1 MSDYFHNLVC
11 KGYWL
16 FNAVIKRTTPT
27 GNVWKESDLD
37 AAYFWDDEEPFQ
49 PVAEHPARAA
59 GAGDPARQGRGRL
72 CGNQPEYALQDWGRG
87 ICEFTKAFNE
97 TTYNQAGAL
106 VEEKS
111 PTWARMQRTCLRSLL
126 HYLLQ
131 PSPQPTAAT
140 TTPTSP
146 PARASVIIAQHNY
159 SPKRQFPSTAGQQK
173 EIPQLYRWSDVV
185 WLAWTMVAG
194 GDRDKGPAAVHRPR
208 EHRHDGDRG
217 GGWSTSSARGAGTR
231 ISCRG
236 PGQLAAPKKKY
247 PAVCIFTAP
256 TAQEDRPEQRNDYYM
271 IWELQD
277 VREYAQVVLDQPR
290 TCRDMI

>member
-1 MSDYFHNLVC
+1 
-11 KGYWL
+11 
-16 FNAVIKRTTPT
+16 
-27 GNVWKESDLD
+27 
-37 AAYFWDDEEPFQ
+37 
-49 PVAEHPARAA
+49 
-59 GAGDPARQGRGRL
+59 
-72 CGNQPEYALQDWGRG
+72 
-87 ICEFTKAFNE
+87 
-97 TTYNQAGAL
+97 
-106 VEEKS
+106 
-111 PTWARMQRTCLRSLL
+111 MQRTCLRSLL

-236 PGQLAAPKKKY
+236 PGQLAVRFDDGGREGRCWGRRMGLGWRIWWRIIVSGRSLLDSFRPTRPPKNYHYLAEPGGRECSGFLGHLGGQGNADSNRLAMIGDALGTKKKV
-247 PAVCIFTAP
+247 PRRLHLHGSHSAGRQAGAAERLLHDLGAAGCEGVRSGGSRSA
-256 TAQEDRPEQRNDYYM
+256 EDVQGYDLISSSAMNQLKR
-271 IWELQD
+271 EL
-277 VREYAQVVLDQPR
+277 
-290 TCRDMI
+290 